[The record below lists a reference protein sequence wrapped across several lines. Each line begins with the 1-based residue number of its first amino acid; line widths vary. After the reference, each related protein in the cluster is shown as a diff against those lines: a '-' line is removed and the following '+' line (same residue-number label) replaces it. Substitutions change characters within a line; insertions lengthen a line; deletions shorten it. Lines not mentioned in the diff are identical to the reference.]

1 MVYRCAPG
9 YGQEEAFMPKGQV
22 IAGAAIG
29 IIVLG
34 NTWYPLFPGN
44 VANATTYNFPVYYKP
59 LKGGFSEIIVSP
71 KPDPTLLEQTI
82 GAGKELEQQG
92 CRAIVAACGYF
103 ANYQPEVAAALNVP
117 CFLSS
122 LMQVPI
128 ISRALKPGQ
137 KVCIICADGDT
148 LASGPALKNCGV
160 NDRSTVIIAG
170 AQDLPQMK
178 NILQDTGHLNS
189 AKLEQELVDFS
200 KQVVNENPD
209 IGAIVLECSD
219 LPPYAWAIQKA
230 VRLPVF
236 DFTTMINWVYN
247 AVVRRPFAGF
257 I

>member
-44 VANATTYNFPVYYKP
+44 VANATTYNFPVCYKP

-71 KPDPTLLEQTI
+71 QPDPTLLKQTI

-103 ANYQPEVAAALNVP
+103 ANYQLEVAAALNVP

-122 LMQVPI
+122 LLQIPMI
-128 ISRALKPGQ
+128 GRSLKPGQ
-137 KVCIICADGDT
+137 KVGIICADGDA
-148 LASGPALKNCGV
+148 LASAPALENCGV
-160 NDRSTVIIAG
+160 NRSTVVIAG
-170 AQDLPQMK
+170 AQGLPQMQ

-189 AKLEQELVDFS
+189 AELEQELVDFS

-209 IGAIVLECSD
+209 IGAILLECSD
-219 LPPYAWAIQKA
+219 MPPYAWAIQKA
-230 VRLPVF
+230 TKLPVF
-236 DFTTMINWVYN
+236 DFTTLVNWVYN

-257 I
+257 M